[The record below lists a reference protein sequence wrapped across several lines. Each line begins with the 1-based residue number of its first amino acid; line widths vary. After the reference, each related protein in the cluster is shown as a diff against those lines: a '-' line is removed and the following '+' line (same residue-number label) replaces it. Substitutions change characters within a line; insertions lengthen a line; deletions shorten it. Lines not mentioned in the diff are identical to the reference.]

1 MKKSNINFFYNVL
14 YQLFTFIIPLII
26 TPYISRKLGV
36 DNIGIYSYTYSIV
49 YYFMLATLLGINNH
63 GSRTIARQTNDHDRS
78 KYFWSIYYI
87 QLFLGIIMLVIYN
100 TIIVSF
106 NKYMI
111 ISIIQNLFLLSAIF
125 DVNWYFFGRE
135 KFKLT
140 ISRNI
145 IIKIISLIMI
155 LLFVRN
161 SNDLW
166 IYTIIMSGSTLFS
179 QLYLWIFLKKEITF
193 EKVKFEDIKSNIKPC
208 LVLFIPVIAYS
219 IYKVMDKTMLGSISG
234 TTALGYYEN
243 AEKIIN
249 IPISFSTALGTVML
263 PHMSKN
269 GITNDKIVESINSSI
284 KLILFLV
291 IPMIVGLMLV
301 SKDFS
306 IVFFGKNFD
315 KSGIIIQLLAPTI
328 LFTAIANVMRTNY
341 LIPQKKEKI
350 YVIST
355 IVGAFLNLIINLLL
369 IPKFSFYGACIGTI
383 IAELFVMIIQY
394 IYVKKELEIIVIDKI
409 LVFLLK
415 SLGFVLIVFL
425 CSKYITSI
433 NIRLIIS
440 IVLCVIYYLL
450 VNISYIKHDIFNK

>member
-78 KYFWSIYYI
+78 KCFWSIYYI

-355 IVGAFLNLIINLLL
+355 IVGAFLNLVINLLL

-409 LVFLLK
+409 LGFLLK
-415 SLGFVLIVFL
+415 SIGFVLIVFL